1 MIKKILFLS
10 SVCLLAS
17 ASFAHADAIGTTALF
32 TLNQDACGG
41 TCGTSPFGS
50 VLLTQTTATLVT
62 VKVTLFN
69 GDEFIKSGAGDALE
83 VHLSGNP
90 SPFTIANTSPATAFS
105 IGPAPDTAAAFG
117 AFGYSVTCSGCAN

>member
-32 TLNQDACGG
+32 TLNQDACSG

-69 GDEFIKSGAGDALE
+69 GDQFIKSGAGDALE
-83 VHLSGNP
+83 FHLSGNP
-90 SPFTIANTSPATAFS
+90 SPITIANITTGFS
-105 IGPAPDTAAAFG
+105 IGPAPDSASAFG
-117 AFGYSVTCSGCAN
+117 GFDYSVTCS

>member
-1 MIKKILFLS
+1 MMLRKILLLS
-10 SVCLLAS
+10 SVVVLAS
-17 ASFAHADAIGTTALF
+17 APFAKADAIGTTALF

-41 TCGTSPFGS
+41 TCGISPFGS

-83 VHLSGNP
+83 FNLSGNP
-90 SPFTIANTSPATAFS
+90 SPIRIANITSGFS
-105 IGPAPDTAAAFG
+105 IGPAPVAASAFG
-117 AFGYSVTCSGCAN
+117 AFDCS